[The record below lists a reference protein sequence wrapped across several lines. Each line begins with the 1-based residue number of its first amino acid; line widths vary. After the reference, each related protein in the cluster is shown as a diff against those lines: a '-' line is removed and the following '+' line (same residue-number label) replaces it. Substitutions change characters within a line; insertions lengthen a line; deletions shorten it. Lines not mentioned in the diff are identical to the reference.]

1 MSTAAVAV
9 RRGSRLRAKYLV
21 FGFVG
26 LMILYVLGH
35 NEYFLIDWKA
45 KVWSTISLS
54 GGGYCRMEW
63 RARALSCWVQCSFRP
78 DCGRDTPNYIGSW
91 DESIL
96 QEHW

>member
-1 MSTAAVAV
+1 MSAAAVAV

-45 KVWSTISLS
+45 EVWQHYQPFRWWLLPHWSAGACAILLGPMQFST
-54 GGGYCRMEW
+54 
-63 RARALSCWVQCSFRP
+63 
-78 DCGRDTPNYIGSW
+78 
-91 DESIL
+91 
-96 QEHW
+96 